1 VVFRLVRGGA
11 HPRIRGEHV
20 TSTFASPNAVGSSPH
35 PRGAHLA
42 AGQVAGCGGLIP
54 ASAGST
60 PIRGRCR
67 TCSRAHPRIRG
78 EHPRDRITLDG
89 RRGSSPHPRGA
100 LAENTP
106 YAGTYGLIPA
116 SAGSTCQ
123 TTTWCVLF
131 GAHPRIRGEHEV
143 MFPDPATA
151 EGSSPHPRGA
161 LAHLVEVAPDPRLIP
176 ASAGSTARRRHSW
189 PDQEAHPRI
198 RGEHSLDGPGRSSE
212 LGSSPH
218 PRGAPRPAKRD
229 RPGTRLIP
237 ASAGSTPLIGSRAPA
252 TQAHPR
258 IRGEHVRS
266 SDVNTTRLGSSPHPR
281 GARHPVPHRPGR
293 RRLIPASAG
302 STELLKVTMSPN
314 PAHPRIRGEHIIS
327 ISHAS
332 IRLGSSPHPRGAQ
345 CASSRGGRAQG
356 LIPASAGS
364 TRPLG

>member
-1 VVFRLVRGGA
+1 MVFRLVRGGA

-35 PRGAHLA
+35 PRGAPLA

-176 ASAGSTARRRHSW
+176 ASAGSTPSCKAGSSGNS
-189 PDQEAHPRI
+189 AHPRI
-198 RGEHSLDGPGRSSE
+198 RGEHAADRFA
-212 LGSSPH
+212 
-218 PRGAPRPAKRD
+218 GAGNA
-229 RPGTRLIP
+229 
-237 ASAGSTPLIGSRAPA
+237 
-252 TQAHPR
+252 
-258 IRGEHVRS
+258 
-266 SDVNTTRLGSSPHPR
+266 GSSPHPR
-281 GARHPVPHRPGR
+281 GARPFLRREHHP
-293 RRLIPASAG
+293 L
-302 STELLKVTMSPN
+302 
-314 PAHPRIRGEHIIS
+314 
-327 ISHAS
+327 
-332 IRLGSSPHPRGAQ
+332 
-345 CASSRGGRAQG
+345 G

-364 TRPLG
+364 TSPCPSPTRPTTAHPRIRGEHRITQSHHVT